1 MTVNTREVRRDTEMM
16 TGKTTGEIRGDT
28 EMRDR
33 EITTVEVRRH
43 TEIMREGQTTG
54 ETKGG
59 TERMRD
65 RKIITVEIR
74 TDTEMTTTIGEVR
87 IETGIVIGKATTRGE
102 TRRGR
107 EGEVEGGVLRT
118 NSRDQRRTRRISI
131 RATTLPR

>member
-33 EITTVEVRRH
+33 EITPVEIRGH

-65 RKIITVEIR
+65 RKITTVEIR

-87 IETGIVIGKATTRGE
+87 IETGIVTGKATTRGE

-107 EGEVEGGVLRT
+107 EGEVEGGALRT
-118 NSRDQRRTRRISI
+118 NFRDQRRTRRISI